1 VENGYL
7 VEIDYVERITE
18 AMSETPQILPRPDRF
33 SSNAERSQPVRS
45 ETLTPLLEIKG
56 VSKSFGGVVAIHNVD
71 LSVRSGEILGLIGP
85 NGAGKTTMFNLISGT
100 HALDKGEIIFK
111 GSRISG
117 LPAHRIAA
125 LGVVRTFQNLQIFG
139 NMTVL
144 ENVMAGCYLQGRTGF
159 FAAALRW
166 PGVTAEEA
174 RLQAQAMEYL
184 AMVGLA
190 KRANDPASS
199 LPYGQQR
206 LVEIARALAVQPK
219 LLLLDEPAA
228 GLTRVETEALNE
240 LIYRIR
246 DKGITILLVEHDMNL
261 VMRIAD
267 QVAVL
272 HYAQKIAEGTPVEVQ
287 CNPAVIRAY
296 LGTDWQSD
304 LRLQSMLP
312 STKTKEGSDA

>member
-1 VENGYL
+1 
-7 VEIDYVERITE
+7 
-18 AMSETPQILPRPDRF
+18 MSETKE
-33 SSNAERSQPVRS
+33 SPV
-45 ETLTPLLEIKG
+45 LLEAKQ
-56 VSKSFGGVVAIHNVD
+56 VSKNFGGVVAIHNVD
-71 LSVRSGEILGLIGP
+71 LSVRASEILGLIGP
-85 NGAGKTTMFNLISGT
+85 NGAGKTTLFNLISGT
-100 HALDKGEIIFK
+100 HALDNGEIIFK
-111 GSRISG
+111 GKRISG

-125 LGVVRTFQNLQIFG
+125 RGVVRTFQNLQIFG

-166 PGVTAEEA
+166 PGVAAEEA

-190 KRANDPASS
+190 KRANDLASS

-228 GLTRVETEALNE
+228 GMTRSETEALNA

-261 VMRIAD
+261 VMGIAD
-267 QVAVL
+267 RVAVL
-272 HYAQKIAEGTPVEVQ
+272 HYAQKIAQGTPAEVQ
-287 CNPAVIRAY
+287 CNPTVIQAY

-304 LRLQSMLP
+304 LRLQPMLP
-312 STKTKEGSDA
+312 SARTTQEGSDA